1 MLLVACAVVFELC
14 LAAVLWRISSR
25 RPTIATQIASVFIGF
40 AAACSIGLAAQGFF
54 LLAVNLL
61 QVSELAPT
69 VFWLTAGVLAFAV
82 ALALKP
88 SPASASI
95 PCVIVAAVALI
106 YSILGQDEMAA
117 VVGAV
122 LIVSAIAVWSCAR
135 RPAQRAKESLVTEPA
150 ISFKFYKK

>member
-14 LAAVLWRISSR
+14 LAVVLWRVSSQ
-25 RPTIATQIASVFIGF
+25 RPSLASEIASVFIGF

-54 LLAVNLL
+54 LLAVNVL
-61 QVSELAPT
+61 QISELAPT

-88 SPASASI
+88 SRVSASM
-95 PCVIVAAVALI
+95 PCMIVAAVALI
-106 YSILGQDEMAA
+106 YSILRQDEMTA

-135 RPAQRAKESLVTEPA
+135 RVARRPKEPLVTEHA
-150 ISFKFYKK
+150 Q